1 MARPKI
7 CPLRWFASAPLT
19 GCPFLDLLL
28 IIEAA
33 KLQREGASGRD
44 DHDAE
49 G

>member
-28 IIEAA
+28 VIEAA
-33 KLQREGASGRD
+33 KLQRESASGRD
-44 DHDAE
+44 RDVEE